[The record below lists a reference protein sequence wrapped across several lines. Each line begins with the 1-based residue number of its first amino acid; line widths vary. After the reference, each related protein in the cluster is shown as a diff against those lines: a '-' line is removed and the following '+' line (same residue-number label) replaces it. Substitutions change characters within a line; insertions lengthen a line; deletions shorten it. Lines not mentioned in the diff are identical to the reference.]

1 MLEKLSLNS
10 IEVFRELYNESNNYE
25 SYDKDFFYS
34 YDKQNFVMKFLYRK
48 FVKLIIVNGI
58 SIGYLWHESPVD
70 RFTRV
75 WSLFVNPKYY
85 NLINERTLSE
95 FDNLTLGYEELDKN
109 NKNLILK
116 KLGFKNI
123 RYSNLMYM
131 NIESYNKEKIKYKDF
146 KIVEFQEN
154 KDEGLRCHIQNEIF
168 GEIGRRELSIEDIYM
183 DMAQDYYIKNLCY
196 FGIEKYKHIGYG
208 QIINNRGMYTIV
220 NFGTIKESRGKGL
233 GKALLH
239 GIIIKAKETGI
250 KDLYIRVDY
259 ENEKA
264 INLYKNIGFT
274 DIDKVLLW
282 ERK

>member
-1 MLEKLSLNS
+1 MLEKLSLNN

-75 WSLFVNPKYY
+75 WSLFINPKYY

-95 FDNLTLGYEELDKN
+95 FDTQILCYEELDKN

-131 NIESYNKEKIKYKDF
+131 NLDHYNIDSNNKDF
-146 KIVEFQEN
+146 KIVEFVAN
-154 KDEGLRCHIQNEIF
+154 KDESLRCHIQNEIF
-168 GEIGRRELSIEDIYM
+168 GEAGRRELAVEDIYM
-183 DMAQDYYIKNLCY
+183 DMVQDYYIKNLCY
-196 FGIEKYKHIGYG
+196 FGIEKDKYIGYG
-208 QIINNRGMYTIV
+208 QIINNRGMHTIV
-220 NFGTIKESRGKGL
+220 NFGTTKESRGRGL
-233 GKALLH
+233 GKALLN
-239 GIIIKAKETGI
+239 GVIIKAKEAGI

-259 ENEKA
+259 ENKKA
-264 INLYKNIGFT
+264 INLYKKMGFT